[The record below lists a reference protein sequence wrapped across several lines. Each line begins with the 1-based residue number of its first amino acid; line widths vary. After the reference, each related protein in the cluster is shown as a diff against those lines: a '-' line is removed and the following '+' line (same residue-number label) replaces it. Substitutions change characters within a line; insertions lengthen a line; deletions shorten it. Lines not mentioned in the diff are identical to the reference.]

1 MTVHEGDVEDSFSLL
16 RALEQARPD
25 RVYHLA
31 AQSYPSASW
40 DAPVATMRTNVEG
53 TINLLEGVRRCC
65 PAARVHIAGSSA
77 EYGLV
82 RPENTPIAETHPLR
96 PLSPYGV
103 SKAAAEM
110 TGLQYH
116 ATYGLH
122 VVVTRFFN
130 LVGAHQGDRCSIQT
144 FCQQMAAAER
154 GAQEPVIQVGNLEP
168 RRDFTHAT
176 DAARAL
182 WLLLDHAPPGEVYN
196 VCSGTAPRMSEI
208 LDIVRQQGH
217 TSVTV
222 QVDPSRLR
230 PVDEPILMG
239 DNSKLRAA
247 TGWEPRI
254 GMEQIVAELL
264 DYWRTRHQA
273 V

>member
-1 MTVHEGDVEDSFSLL
+1 
-16 RALEQARPD
+16 
-25 RVYHLA
+25 
-31 AQSYPSASW
+31 
-40 DAPVATMRTNVEG
+40 
-53 TINLLEGVRRCC
+53 
-65 PAARVHIAGSSA
+65 
-77 EYGLV
+77 
-82 RPENTPIAETHPLR
+82 
-96 PLSPYGV
+96 
-103 SKAAAEM
+103 M

-154 GAQEPVIQVGNLEP
+154 GVQEPVIQVGNLEP
-168 RRDFTHAT
+168 RRDFTHVT

-230 PVDEPILMG
+230 PVDEPILLG